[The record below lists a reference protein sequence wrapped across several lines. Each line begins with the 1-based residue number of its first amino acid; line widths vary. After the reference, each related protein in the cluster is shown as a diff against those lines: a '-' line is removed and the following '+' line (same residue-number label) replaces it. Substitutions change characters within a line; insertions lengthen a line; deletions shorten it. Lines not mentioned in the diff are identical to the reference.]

1 MHPSLT
7 RPIQLRLLGEF
18 DVAVDD
24 ISGTRAI
31 NYTKPRFLLAILAL
45 SRGKPHTR
53 SDLASMLWPA
63 SQQDSRANLRHAL
76 FVLRRLFETAPDA
89 WVSTSHTLALNP
101 DVVMVDVLALTGSYS
116 ELGYQERLSYDRSGR
131 SEARRVGKDCVRNV

>member
-53 SDLASMLWPA
+53 SDLASMLLPA

-76 FVLRRLFETAPDA
+76 LVLRRLFETVPDA
-89 WVSTSHTLALNP
+89 WVFNHHNLSPHPHYVRL
-101 DVVMVDVLALTGSYS
+101 DVLDL
-116 ELGYQERLSYDRSGR
+116 SGR
-131 SEARRVGKDCVRNV
+131 YSWSRP